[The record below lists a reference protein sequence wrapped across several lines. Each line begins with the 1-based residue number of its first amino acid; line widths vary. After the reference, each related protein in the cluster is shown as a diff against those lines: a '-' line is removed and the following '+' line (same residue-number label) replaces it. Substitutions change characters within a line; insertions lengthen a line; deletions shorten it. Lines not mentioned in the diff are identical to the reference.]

1 MTTPGFVFSGKV
13 IIICNSFPRTPDGDA
28 IRSRSY
34 VRKVDVSVEEAKFLI
49 LQAAQDQKW
58 FQDTNISIAVAEFLV
73 NNLTEDNLSNV
84 SFRTLKKGYHL
95 AEMYPDEWKELFSDL
110 IPKKVEKQNFE
121 PIPLIQSLIKENL
134 KVKDQAQIFQEK
146 TGLSLRTFYSYR
158 KLMETSS

>member
-1 MTTPGFVFSGKV
+1 
-13 IIICNSFPRTPDGDA
+13 
-28 IRSRSY
+28 
-34 VRKVDVSVEEAKFLI
+34 
-49 LQAAQDQKW
+49 
-58 FQDTNISIAVAEFLV
+58 
-73 NNLTEDNLSNV
+73 
-84 SFRTLKKGYHL
+84 
-95 AEMYPDEWKELFSDL
+95 MYPDEWKELFSDL